1 MKSLYSVK
9 VRDEYAAKRYS
20 YKYYRV
26 INLEVLAFSL
36 SFYYLPFEVLQI
48 KRIKRIPNKI
58 YKIKEI

>member
-9 VRDEYAAKRYS
+9 VRDEYAVKRYS

-26 INLEVLAFSL
+26 ANLELLVVVL
-36 SFYYLPFEVLQI
+36 SFSYLPFEILQI

>member
-9 VRDEYAAKRYS
+9 VRDEYSDKGYS

-36 SFYYLPFEVLQI
+36 SFHYLQFEILQI

>member
-9 VRDEYAAKRYS
+9 VRNEFTDKRYS
-20 YKYYRV
+20 YEYFRV
-26 INLEVLAFSL
+26 VNLEVLAFSL